1 MKESPK
7 KKVEK
12 ITAKLQKIFGEK
24 KWKVHSDPLSELIA
38 TILSQNT
45 SDTNSHRAYAS
56 LKSKFTTWDRVRRAN
71 IKSIAAAIKSGGLS
85 EIKAQRIKNI
95 LGQIHLENNK
105 LDLTF
110 LKRWK
115 TERIKTYLKRFKGVG
130 DKTVACVL
138 LFSLK
143 RPVMPVDTHV
153 LRVSKRL
160 GLVPQKGDAGRAQQI
175 LEKLVPKNLFYQFH
189 LDLIQHGRNTCK
201 AAKPRCQNCIL
212 LKECDYG
219 KKKPKKSHH

>member
-1 MKESPK
+1 MKEPPRR
-7 KKVEK
+7 KVGK
-12 ITAKLQKIFGEK
+12 IAAKLQNVFGQR
-24 KWKVHSDPLSELIA
+24 KWRVHSDPLSELIA

-56 LKSKFTTWDRVRRAN
+56 LKSKFKTWDQLRRADV
-71 IKSIAAAIKSGGLS
+71 KSIAAAIKSGGLS

-95 LGQIHLENNK
+95 LGQIHSENNN

-110 LKRWK
+110 LKKWK
-115 TERIKTYLKRFKGVG
+115 TEKITAYLSRFKGVG
-130 DKTVACVL
+130 DKTIACVL

-143 RPVMPVDTHV
+143 RPVMPVDTHI
-153 LRVSKRL
+153 LRISKRL
-160 GLVPQKGDAGRAQQI
+160 GLVPQKADASRTQQI
-175 LEKLVPKNLFYQFH
+175 LEDLVPQNLFYQFH

-201 AAKPRCQNCIL
+201 AANPRCQNCIL

-219 KKKPKKSHH
+219 KKKPSKSNH